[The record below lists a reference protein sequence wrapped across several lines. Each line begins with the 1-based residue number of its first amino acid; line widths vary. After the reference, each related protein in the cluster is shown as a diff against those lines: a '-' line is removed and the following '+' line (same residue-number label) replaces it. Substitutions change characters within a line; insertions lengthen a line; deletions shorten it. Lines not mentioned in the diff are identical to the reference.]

1 MVSPLASGALWD
13 ASTDGSMAAAG
24 LAANSVPELMK
35 FGLDDGR
42 LPFATALAVTVLGG
56 LGIVYALREQPVVVK
71 PGEKTEENEAVAA
84 RP

>member
-56 LGIVYALREQPVVVK
+56 LGIVYALREQPVVK
-71 PGEKTEENEAVAA
+71 PDEKTEENEAVAA